1 MNFSYHEELHRSSK
15 TMACL
20 KESHITI
27 CGAGALGANLAESLA
42 RCGARRL
49 RVIDR
54 DRIEERNLSTQP
66 YEMDEVGAK
75 KADSLARLIYRA
87 VGLEIESV
95 AKELNAQNVG
105 KLLAGSQV
113 VVDCFDNSA
122 SRQELTDHCEQK
134 GLPCLHVGLADAY
147 AEVIWNE
154 MYRVPSAKSDDI
166 CDYPVARNLVTLAV
180 AIACE
185 TIITYLAEKRAN
197 NWSVTLNDLSVLQ
210 LKL

>member
-1 MNFSYHEELHRSSK
+1 MNFVYHEELHRSPQA
-15 TMACL
+15 MASL

-42 RCGARRL
+42 RCGARKL

-54 DRIEERNLSTQP
+54 DRIEEHNLSTQP

-75 KADSLARLIYRA
+75 KADSLARLLYRA
-87 VGLEIESV
+87 VALEIESV
-95 AKELNAQNVG
+95 AKELNVHNIK
-105 KLLAGSQV
+105 KLLAGTQV

-122 SRQELTDHCEQK
+122 SRKLLADYCEEK

-154 MYRVPSAKSDDI
+154 TYRVPSAKSDDI
-166 CDYPVARNLVTLAV
+166 CDYPLARNLVTLSVAV
-180 AIACE
+180 ACE
-185 TIITYLAEKRAN
+185 TLIVYLTERRAE
-197 NWSVTLNDLSVLQ
+197 NWSVTLKDLALLP